1 MLRTRE
7 NKVSD
12 GDGIKSYLLISINI
26 EIWENY

>member
-12 GDGIKSYLLISINI
+12 GDGIKSHLLIAINI
-26 EIWENY
+26 EIWESY